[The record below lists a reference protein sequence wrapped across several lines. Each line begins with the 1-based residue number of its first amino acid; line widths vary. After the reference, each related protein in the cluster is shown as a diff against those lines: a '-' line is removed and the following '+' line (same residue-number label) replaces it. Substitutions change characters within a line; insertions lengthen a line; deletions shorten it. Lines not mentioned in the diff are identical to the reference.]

1 MNFRT
6 AISAFT
12 LVSAMTLSGGAFA
25 QGMVGD
31 MQIPADQMQ
40 SFQEKCDLLAAN
52 ANKSLTEP
60 TDQDKAN
67 ETTGSTGVAN
77 GANDPNS
84 TTQSDSEKITALL
97 ASMTPEQCKE
107 AGLTK

>member
-1 MNFRT
+1 MIIRN
-6 AISAFT
+6 AISAIA

-25 QGMVGD
+25 QAMIGD
-31 MQIPADQMQ
+31 VQIPADQVS
-40 SFQEKCDLLAAN
+40 SFEEKCALLAAD

-60 TDQDKAN
+60 TDQSTDA
-67 ETTGSTGVAN
+67 EQTGAIVAN
-77 GANDPNS
+77 GTDDPNAS
-84 TTQSDSEKITALL
+84 SESDSEKITSLL